1 MKSVS
6 NSQIPLSF
14 RAHRP
19 KALQWLGRVV
29 LSFMGWKV
37 NGGISDE
44 HEGKKL
50 VVVLA
55 PHTSNWDGILGV
67 AAIAGLDAKI
77 TFIGKH
83 TVFKYFALGAFM
95 RYMGGI
101 PVDRTKPGGI
111 IQDAI
116 DQIREMNGTLIG
128 MAPEGTRSKVKE
140 WKTGFLRIAEELNTK
155 IVPASI
161 DFAKKEI
168 LLGKIFTPSGNKL
181 KDIADLKKYYEAFT
195 PKHPENY

>member
-1 MKSVS
+1 MPSVS
-6 NSQIPLSF
+6 TNQIPKSF
-14 RAHRP
+14 RAYRP
-19 KALQWLGRVV
+19 RALQWLGRTV
-29 LSFMGWKV
+29 LSFLGWKV

-140 WKTGFLRIAEELNTK
+140 WKTGFLRIADELNTK

-168 LLGKIFTPSGNKL
+168 LLGKIFTPSGNYL
-181 KDIADLKKYYEAFT
+181 KDIADLKNYYKAFT

>member
-1 MKSVS
+1 MSMKV
-6 NSQIPLSF
+6 
-14 RAHRP
+14 
-19 KALQWLGRVV
+19 
-29 LSFMGWKV
+29 
-37 NGGISDE
+37 
-44 HEGKKL
+44 KKL

-140 WKTGFLRIAEELNTK
+140 WKTGFLRIADELNTK

-168 LLGKIFTPSGNKL
+168 LLGKIFTPSGDNL
-181 KDIADLKKYYEAFT
+181 KDISDLKKYYSVFT
-195 PKHPENY
+195 PKHPEKILTLSLFNHIFYHLFNYK

>member
-1 MKSVS
+1 MPSVS
-6 NSQIPLSF
+6 TNQIPKSF
-14 RAHRP
+14 RANRP
-19 KALQWLGRVV
+19 KALQWLGRTV
-29 LSFMGWKV
+29 LSFLGWKV

-44 HEGKKL
+44 YADQKL
-50 VVVLA
+50 VVIVA

-67 AAIAGLDAKI
+67 ATIAGLDAKI

-83 TVFKYFALGAFM
+83 TVFKYFGLAAFM

-116 DQIREMNGTLIG
+116 DQIREINGTLIG

-140 WKTGFLRIAEELNTK
+140 WKTGFLRIANELNTK

-168 LLGKIFTPSGNKL
+168 LLGKIFKPSGDNQ
-181 KDIADLKKYYEAFT
+181 KDIAYLKNYYKAFT

>member
-1 MKSVS
+1 
-6 NSQIPLSF
+6 
-14 RAHRP
+14 
-19 KALQWLGRVV
+19 LQWLGRTV
-29 LSFMGWKV
+29 LSFLGWKV
-37 NGGISDE
+37 NGGISNE
-44 HEGKKL
+44 HAGEKL
-50 VVVLA
+50 VVIVA

-83 TVFKYFALGAFM
+83 TVFKYFGLGAFM

-116 DQIREMNGTLIG
+116 DQIREINGTLIG
-128 MAPEGTRSKVKE
+128 MAPEGTRSKVKD
-140 WKTGFLRIAEELNTK
+140 WKTGFLRIADELNTK

-168 LLGKIFTPSGNKL
+168 LLGKIFTPSGDYL
-181 KDIADLKKYYEAFT
+181 KDIANLKNYYKAFT

>member
-1 MKSVS
+1 MPSVS
-6 NSQIPLSF
+6 TNQIPKSF
-14 RAHRP
+14 RAYRP
-19 KALQWLGRVV
+19 RALQWLGRTV
-29 LSFMGWKV
+29 LSFLGWKV

-140 WKTGFLRIAEELNTK
+140 WKTGFLRIADELNTK

-168 LLGKIFTPSGNKL
+168 LLGKIFSPSGDNL
-181 KDIADLKKYYEAFT
+181 KDIAKLKNYYKAFT